1 MKSKEG
7 TVAFTPACQDS
18 LQRGGSP
25 SQVTKYRLGSSYS
38 LKSMIGQAR
47 QLSGRA
53 EGGPRQLPGGTGVG
67 RLGAVEVP
75 DGAAVPGR
83 GAATAAAAAAAA
95 AAAGESHTCMTHGY

>member
-1 MKSKEG
+1 
-7 TVAFTPACQDS
+7 
-18 LQRGGSP
+18 
-25 SQVTKYRLGSSYS
+25 
-38 LKSMIGQAR
+38 MIGQAR

-95 AAAGESHTCMTHGY
+95 AGESHTCMVVTRRGSGRKLGTLP